1 MSAAIEQYVMT
12 EAEAHRVTEDI
23 RHNAKSFSEY
33 RARMMQAVERAKAG
47 SAHIALGYRSWT
59 AYLSEVLGEEPMR
72 LARSERQDMVRML
85 SDEGMSTRAI
95 APIVGASHETVAQDR
110 TAGVRNLTPNP
121 APEFVDTRTGEIHE
135 KSAPGKTP
143 EKITGADGKQYPKP
157 ASVVK
162 PEPAA
167 PRRRPLPDAFF
178 EAVYD
183 LGRKVERLRRLVE
196 DDRFPQNREQ
206 VARKHANDLSQSADV
221 LADVLRNITTD
232 RKADQE

>member
-1 MSAAIEQYVMT
+1 MSAAIEQYLMT

-95 APIVGASHETVAQDR
+95 APIVGADQKTIVNDR
-110 TAGVRNLTPNP
+110 RAAREEFSSPDP
-121 APEFVDTRTGEIHE
+121 APEYVDTRTGEIHDE
-135 KSAPGKTP
+135 AAKV
-143 EKITGADGKQYPKP
+143 TGIDGKQYTKP
-157 ASVVK
+157 TPVVK

-183 LGRKVERLRRLVE
+183 LGRKVDRLRRLVE

-206 VARKHANDLSQSADV
+206 VARKHANDLSQTADV